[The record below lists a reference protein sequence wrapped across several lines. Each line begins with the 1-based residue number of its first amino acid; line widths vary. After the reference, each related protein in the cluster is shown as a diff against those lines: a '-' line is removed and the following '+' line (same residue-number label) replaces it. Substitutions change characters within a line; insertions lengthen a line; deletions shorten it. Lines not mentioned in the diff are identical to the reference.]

1 MQTSLVMTIISPD
14 RPGLVGQL
22 SAVIAD
28 HGGNWLESR
37 MAHLGGQFAGILRIQ
52 VSDVQEPKLLAA
64 LQALEPQGLSIRVQ
78 PDSAPVTPVEPPLGT
93 VEVMGH
99 DRPGIVRQIAQV
111 FAQQQINVE
120 ELITTCESAPMSGE
134 KLFRAIAH
142 VRLPEGGGLGRLQL
156 ALEQIASDLMV
167 DIHLTPGKR

>member
-37 MAHLGGQFAGILRIQ
+37 MAQLGGQFAGILRIQ
-52 VSDVQEPKLLAA
+52 VSAAREPQLLAA
-64 LQALEPQGLSIRVQ
+64 LHALEPQGLSIRVQ
-78 PDSAPVTPVEPPLGT
+78 RDTAPVSSVPHPLGT

-99 DRPGIVRQIAQV
+99 DRPGIVRQISQV
-111 FAQQQINVE
+111 LAQQQVNVE
-120 ELITTCESAPMSGE
+120 ELTTTCESAPMSGE
-134 KLFRAIAH
+134 KLFRATAH
-142 VRLPEGGGLGRLQL
+142 VQLPEAGGLARLQS

-167 DIHLTPGKR
+167 DITVTPGKR

>member
-37 MAHLGGQFAGILRIQ
+37 MAQLGGQFAGILRIQ
-52 VSDVQEPKLLAA
+52 VSAARESQLLAA
-64 LQALEPQGLSIRVQ
+64 LHALEPQGLSIRVQ
-78 PDSAPVTPVEPPLGT
+78 RDTAPVTSAPHQLGT

-99 DRPGIVRQIAQV
+99 DRPGIVRQISQV
-111 FAQQQINVE
+111 LAQQHVNVE
-120 ELITTCESAPMSGE
+120 ELTTTCESAPMSGE
-134 KLFRAIAH
+134 KLFRATAH
-142 VRLPEGGGLGRLQL
+142 VQLLEDGGLARLQS

-167 DIHLTPGKR
+167 DIAVTPGKR

>member
-1 MQTSLVMTIISPD
+1 MQISLVMTIISPD

-52 VSDVQEPKLLAA
+52 VSEAMVSKLLAA
-64 LQALEPQGLSIRVQ
+64 LQALEPKGLSIRVQ
-78 PDSAPVTPVEPPLGT
+78 PDNAPATTVEHQLGT
-93 VEVMGH
+93 VEVLGH

-120 ELITTCESAPMSGE
+120 ELNTPCESAPMSGE

-142 VRLPEGGGLGRLQL
+142 VRLPESNGLGRLQL

-167 DIHLTPGKR
+167 DIHLTPSKR